1 MSKED
6 NKITIPLKDILD
18 HGYATQTQVGK
29 IIGTTQ
35 TYINRKKGDD
45 FGLILEVVGT
55 YENSEK
61 KLRRSK
67 TKILNRVPYQ
77 APNQE

>member
-1 MSKED
+1 MSRKD
-6 NKITIPLKDILD
+6 NKITIPLKEIVKN
-18 HGYATQTQVGK
+18 GYATQTRVGK
-29 IIGTTQ
+29 IIDAKQ
-35 TYINRKKGDD
+35 SYIHRKMGDD

-67 TKILNRVPYQ
+67 TKILNRAPYNM
-77 APNQE
+77 PDQE